1 VSVIGTEQG
10 ISVTEPRAGV
20 SWQGEQQTV
29 TWHIAD
35 TDKQPVSCSSVN
47 ISLSTD
53 SGDNF
58 NQILVSETP
67 NDGVQIVNL
76 TNLNTETARVKVAC
90 HNNIFFAINTGDIII
105 NSAGT
110 SVTTKPVFVSQY
122 ELVMH
127 EDEGFTLNKN
137 KLTFSQN
144 QNVDSITLLA
154 GENYQAENLT
164 LTPTLNFTGEL
175 LLKLTATKGQL
186 TSDEFTIKVTVS
198 AINDAPVSI
207 DDLASVIE
215 DSTNNSLD
223 VLVNDTDVDN
233 ESLTIK
239 SVSSSGQG
247 SAVIENNKISYS
259 PVKGFTG
266 IEKITIDFFIEST
279 LIKASS
285 QQYPDFI
292 LISKEVFEK
301 ILPNDIKNKY
311 FQKIK
316 NKTSP
321 LNLIYKWAKE
331 TKNLSLLVF
340 IEIKSGKGRIY
351 QCNDSFPN
359 PLHPF
364 LYIMFDRKEKEVFI
378 STSVAMANQE
388 FEKSGF
394 DIKNK
399 YKEDKKQISLWRGD
413 KKNEWLKVGVNSTP
427 RMTYSIKTEYA
438 HAKVTDKEIE
448 EIFLKAKF

>member
-1 VSVIGTEQG
+1 MKKLNDYINKILQF
-10 ISVTEPRAGV
+10 
-20 SWQGEQQTV
+20 
-29 TWHIAD
+29 D
-35 TDKQPVSCSSVN
+35 
-47 ISLSTD
+47 
-53 SGDNF
+53 F
-58 NQILVSETP
+58 NEFNVSEKT
-67 NDGVQIVNL
+67 Q
-76 TNLNTETARVKVAC
+76 
-90 HNNIFFAINTGDIII
+90 
-105 NSAGT
+105 
-110 SVTTKPVFVSQY
+110 
-122 ELVMH
+122 
-127 EDEGFTLNKN
+127 
-137 KLTFSQN
+137 
-144 QNVDSITLLA
+144 DS
-154 GENYQAENLT
+154 
-164 LTPTLNFTGEL
+164 
-175 LLKLTATKGQL
+175 
-186 TSDEFTIKVTVS
+186 S
-198 AINDAPVSI
+198 
-207 DDLASVIE
+207 
-215 DSTNNSLD
+215 
-223 VLVNDTDVDN
+223 
-233 ESLTIK
+233 
-239 SVSSSGQG
+239 
-247 SAVIENNKISYS
+247 KISEN
-259 PVKGFTG
+259 F